1 MGDLL
6 GQTELLLTRKEE
18 ADRPGAG
25 VGGGAAPRVVVHLS
39 GGFRGQCAGAFL
51 PQPGPDLC
59 FWTQQPRVELPLMLV
74 ACPLGTRPLSSVISP
89 SPHHT
94 MGRSEP

>member
-6 GQTELLLTRKEE
+6 GQTELLLARKED

-25 VGGGAAPRVVVHLS
+25 VGGGAALRVVVHLI
-39 GGFRGQCAGAFL
+39 GGFRGQCAGALL
-51 PQPGPDLC
+51 PQPGPDLR
-59 FWTQQPRVELPLMLV
+59 FWTQRPPVELSLMLV

-89 SPHHT
+89 SPHNT
-94 MGRSEP
+94 TGRSEL